1 MSGPFEGLRVVE
13 FGRFIAVPMCGQ
25 LLADGGAD
33 VIKVEALHGDQTRYN
48 GPLIPGEGRQYIN
61 KNRGKRSIAVDLR
74 NERVLEAVRTLATG
88 ADIVTANFRPGI
100 AASLGLDYETLSRV
114 NPRLIYAENTAFGT
128 KGPMADAPG
137 LDAVVQ
143 AYSGLAHFG
152 ELGPELLIN
161 PIIDY
166 QAALLLAWGVST
178 ALYQRERSG
187 LGQKLDVALLQ
198 AALLLQNNHINEVDG
213 IDTWRGEFVEHLKTA
228 FVEGETWA
236 DVLEHRRLMVPHAFP
251 RTYYGFFSAKD
262 GMFAVA
268 AGSKELQHRVVG
280 ALGIKDAWVTDDG
293 MPDDAHAHF
302 EATYEQVVAIYATEP
317 AQHWI
322 DLMRAA
328 GVPVA
333 PLQRHEELLDDEQA
347 WANDFLLRQEHDLLG
362 AITVVAPPV
371 KFSQTPLQA
380 ESASPTLGRHT
391 REVLVEAGLGESEVD
406 TLRDTGA
413 ITEFDQ

>member
-74 NERVLEAVRTLATG
+74 NERVLDAVRTLATG

-178 ALYQRERSG
+178 ALYERERSG
-187 LGQKLDVALLQ
+187 HGQKLDVALLQ

-213 IDTWRGEFVEHLKTA
+213 VDSWRGEFIGHLKTA

-251 RTYYGFFSAKD
+251 RAYYGFFSAKD

-280 ALGIKDAWVTDDG
+280 ALGIKDGWVTDDA

-391 REVLVEAGLGESEVD
+391 REVLVEAGLRESEVD

-413 ITEFDQ
+413 ITEFDR

>member
-13 FGRFIAVPMCGQ
+13 FGRFIAVPICGQ

-128 KGPMADAPG
+128 EGPMADAPG

-251 RTYYGFFSAKD
+251 RAYYGFFSAKD

-268 AGSKELQHRVVG
+268 AASKELQHRVVG
-280 ALGIKDAWVTDDG
+280 ALGIKDAWVTDDE
-293 MPDDAHAHF
+293 MPDDTHAHF
-302 EATYEQVVAIYATEP
+302 EATYEQVIAIYATEP

-322 DLMRAA
+322 DLMQGA

-391 REVLVEAGLGESEVD
+391 REVLVEAGLRESEVD